1 MTEMVVLVLHLLK
14 LVCEVMELNFTVLYQ
29 VNFGRYLRT
38 LRVNGVTLLKLLR
51 LQVFVNI
58 VDQLDA
64 EETEELEFCVE
75 SFFFEEL

>member
-1 MTEMVVLVLHLLK
+1 MAKMVVFILHLLK

-38 LRVNGVTLLKLLR
+38 LRVNGDTLLELLR

-64 EETEELEFCVE
+64 EETEELEFYVE
-75 SFFFEEL
+75 SFSFEEL

>member
-1 MTEMVVLVLHLLK
+1 MAEMVVLVLHLLK

-38 LRVNGVTLLKLLR
+38 LRVNGVSLLELLR

-64 EETEELEFCVE
+64 EETEELEFYVE
-75 SFFFEEL
+75 SFSFEEL